1 MRNKTIILV
10 QARLGSKRFPKKIF
24 QKIGNKTVIEIL
36 YNRIRSIKLADK
48 VIIVTTKNKIDNAL
62 VNFLKKRRIAVFRGS
77 EKNVLKRFYDAGKKY
92 SGKFIVRICG
102 DCPFVERSLLEKM
115 IKKN

>member
-10 QARLGSKRFPKKIF
+10 QARLGSKRFPKKIL

-36 YNRIRSIKLADK
+36 YNRIRSIKVADK

-62 VNFLKKRRIAVFRGS
+62 VNFLKDDNSSSSIILS
-77 EKNVLKRFYDAGKKY
+77 NE
-92 SGKFIVRICG
+92 
-102 DCPFVERSLLEKM
+102 FVHIDFNNSFPQYISSTFVSINEITAFFSL
-115 IKKN
+115 